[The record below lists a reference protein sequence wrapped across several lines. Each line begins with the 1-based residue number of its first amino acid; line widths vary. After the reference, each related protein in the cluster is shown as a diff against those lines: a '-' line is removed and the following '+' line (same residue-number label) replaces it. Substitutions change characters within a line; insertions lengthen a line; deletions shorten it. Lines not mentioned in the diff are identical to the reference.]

1 MCWYLNVSS
10 AVRIWFNCTI
20 KRKVSEFVCF
30 NCKEHFL
37 KSNIT
42 DGWTFDR
49 QISRILS
56 VFQAR
61 AGSTDRTGYM
71 SDTRQRISQQYGSLL
86 VTLVLK
92 RRSDANTCRKCLP
105 DGVNEDSDYI
115 FRGGQEWESEQR
127 ERRKKMESQFNKE
140 ENKTKPRQCVKRVH
154 NWVKNQ
160 KNMSQ
165 HDSLRVSRQL
175 FSSGRMRGWIPP
187 FLPHFVFL

>member
-1 MCWYLNVSS
+1 MPEKYCTSRKNRMCWYLNVSS
-10 AVRIWFNCTI
+10 AVRFWFHCAI

-30 NCKEHFL
+30 NCKWHFL
-37 KSNIT
+37 KSNTT

-61 AGSTDRTGYM
+61 AGSTDRTGYI
-71 SDTRQRISQQYGSLL
+71 SETRQRIEQQDGSLL

-127 ERRKKMESQFNKE
+127 ERDGKKKWKSSSAKR
-140 ENKTKPRQCVKRVH
+140 KTKQNP
-154 NWVKNQ
+154 
-160 KNMSQ
+160 
-165 HDSLRVSRQL
+165 DSV
-175 FSSGRMRGWIPP
+175 
-187 FLPHFVFL
+187 